1 MRMEKFKFG
10 KIEDAVEHLTPE
22 DLMVEISAAIN
33 YRVPLGSHIL
43 FVNYMGSLLGD
54 RLIFSTSSGSPLY
67 VVKWHELTPQKQA
80 KIKGYIR

>member
-1 MRMEKFKFG
+1 MEKFEFG
-10 KIEDAVEHLTPE
+10 KIEDAVKQLSPE
-22 DLMVEISAAIN
+22 DLMCEVSAAIN

-67 VVKWHELTPQKQA
+67 VVKWHEMTPEKQA
-80 KIKGYIR
+80 KFKKGYIR